1 MLTSLKNNNNE
12 NIVVPIEIEADMHL
26 GKNLIKINRVK
37 TVFGYEIS
45 NVRDLNDFIKYNIEN
60 NIFEKVYESKK
71 ELSTGFSTVVNSN
84 NIRSQNAEK
93 VNYVNTDNKGRQL
106 TQEQQEYF
114 KDSKARNDNGEL
126 EVYTTVKPE

>member
-1 MLTSLKNNNNE
+1 MEQKRRCRIICIFFYSG
-12 NIVVPIEIEADMHL
+12 VHL
-26 GKNLIKINRVK
+26 
-37 TVFGYEIS
+37 
-45 NVRDLNDFIKYNIEN
+45 
-60 NIFEKVYESKK
+60 EKVYESKK

-84 NIRSQNAEK
+84 NIISQNAEK